1 MPDGTVIN
9 YRYDGSF
16 DGLLTCVFE
25 SFEKKEIPQEIN
37 GPDAGQMSL
46 FAEKEILTDEAKA
59 KRVLASIPKKINAEA
74 LSFIRR
80 AYLTCLPGKE
90 RYILLFLHKG
100 FRMGAKVMRLLS
112 DDVVNVLFKAVKR
125 LGNEAHLLKEFIR
138 FSVYDQ
144 VLAAQITPKNFVLPF
159 LGQHFAERFPNEA
172 FLIYDTTHQMAL
184 TYEKGSIQINPVE
197 NFSMPAPSEEER
209 QFRRLWKMFYDTIAI
224 KERENPRCRMSMMPK
239 RYWVNMTEFAVE
251 TDPAMLLP
259 IKI

>member
-1 MPDGTVIN
+1 MPDGRVVK

-25 SFEKKEIPQEIN
+25 SFEKKEIPHEIS

-46 FAEKEILTDEAKA
+46 FAEKVIVTDEEKA
-59 KRVLASIPKKINAEA
+59 RRVLVSIPQKIGDEA
-74 LSFIRR
+74 LFFIRR
-80 AYLTCLPGKE
+80 AYLTCLPQKE
-90 RYILLFLHKG
+90 RYILLFLRKG
-100 FRMGAKVMRLLS
+100 FHMGAKVMRLLG
-112 DDVVNVLFKAVKR
+112 DDVVSVLFKAVKR
-125 LGNEAHLLKEFIR
+125 LGNEAHFFKEFLR
-138 FSVYDQ
+138 FSVYDT
-144 VLAAQITPKNFVLPF
+144 VLAARITPKNFVLPF
-159 LGQHFAERFPNEA
+159 LGQHFAERFPSEA
-172 FLIYDTTHQMAL
+172 FLIYDTTHEMAL
-184 TYEKGSIQINPVE
+184 TCENGKISINAVE
-197 NFSMPAPSEEER
+197 NFTMPAPSDEER